1 LSDCARARMA
11 ATMLVWLALCTQR
24 LTAASSVESDLAV
37 LTAVG
42 KDGQGHVQAQQAMS
56 RLRSAGAAELPA
68 MLKALDRAGPLAAEW
83 IRNAFE
89 TVADR
94 ALRQRQALPAAE
106 LQRFVLERAHAPR
119 ARRLAYEWLVKVDPS
134 ASGRLV
140 PQMLL
145 DPATEF
151 RRDAV
156 ALRIAQASKV
166 DPKSDRA
173 KAIRLYREAF
183 SGAVHD
189 DQVKSIVQAL
199 AGLGEK
205 VDIAAHFA
213 FLTCFSV
220 IGPFDNRGGIGL
232 DAVYPP
238 EKEIRLEATYEGQLG
253 KVSWRPF
260 TTTQEYG
267 IVDIAHQIKPYKGAV
282 MYALAKFDSPRDR
295 ALELRLATQNAW
307 KIWVNG
313 EFLFSRLEYHRGST
327 FDQYRVPVRMRAGH
341 NAILLKLCQDEEN
354 EDWAQTYQF
363 QLRVC
368 DRSGAGVR
376 SQAPPVSVSGG
387 PH

>member
-1 LSDCARARMA
+1 MA
-11 ATMLVWLALCTQR
+11 ATMLVWLAASTQC
-24 LTAASSVESDLAV
+24 LAAASPVESDLAV
-37 LTAVG
+37 LAAVE
-42 KDGQGHVQAQQAMS
+42 KDGKGHSQAQQAMR
-56 RLRSAGAAELPA
+56 RLRSASPAELPT

-94 ALRQRQALPAAE
+94 ALRQKRALPAAE
-106 LQRFVLERAHAPR
+106 LEQLVVVRSHAPR

-134 ASGRLV
+134 AEGRLISR
-140 PQMLL
+140 MLL
-145 DPATEF
+145 DPAPEF

-156 ALRIAQASKV
+156 ALRIAEAAKV
-166 DPKSDRA
+166 NPKIDRA
-173 KAIRLYREAF
+173 KAIRLYREAL

-189 DQVKSIVQAL
+189 DQVKAIVQAL

-205 VDIAAHFA
+205 VDIVAHFG
-213 FLTCFSV
+213 FLTCFSA

-238 EKEIRLEATYEGQLG
+238 EREIRLEATYDGQLG
-253 KVSWRPF
+253 KVSWRPL

-282 MYALAKFDSPRDR
+282 MYALAEFDSPRDR
-295 ALELRLATQNAW
+295 TLELRLATQNAW

-327 FDQYRVPVRMRAGH
+327 FDQYRVPARMRTGR
-341 NAILLKLCQDEEN
+341 NTILLKLCQDEEK

-368 DRSGAGVR
+368 DRSGAAVR
-376 SQAPPVSVSGG
+376 SQAPQGSVLGDR
-387 PH
+387 H